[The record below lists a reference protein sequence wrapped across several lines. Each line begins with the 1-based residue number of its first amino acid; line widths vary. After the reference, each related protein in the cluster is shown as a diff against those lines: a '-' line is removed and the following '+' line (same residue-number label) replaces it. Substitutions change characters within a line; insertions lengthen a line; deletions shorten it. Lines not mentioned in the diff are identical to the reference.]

1 MESLQKKLSY
11 VGFSQTRE
19 PYDVSSLSKPEAII
33 ECETIASKGF
43 FNILYLEVKSN
54 WKSIA
59 QEVAQKN
66 ENPCLVITSYVD
78 YTILATMR
86 DHNTLHAKPRYV
98 VIDNSKP
105 QLLSDFIKSI
115 KVELNDNIAEIND
128 RVQNAF
134 DKFSEYTQAIDE
146 FAENLE
152 DIIKNTKSM
161 IEDAISGNKQYEIES
176 KKFLKI
182 CRDIINDNMEIND
195 IKEMLIQHILT
206 YQIFSLIYDENN
218 FHNINTVA
226 KSLESLK
233 SLLQIPSN
241 FVDYK
246 TMELIAESITDTNQ
260 RQEFLR
266 KIYETFYKK
275 YDPAKADKDGIVY
288 TPSEV
293 VDFMIRST
301 EQLLKKHFKK
311 SFSDDNVAIL
321 DPSVGTG
328 TFPVHILKYID
339 KDKLESKYKNE
350 IYANEISILP
360 YYIATLNIEHTY
372 QEIKGNYQEF
382 ENICWMDTLDSGTKD
397 FSKLT
402 SYFGEN
408 GNVKRIVNQQKSK
421 ISVIIGNPPYNA
433 VQTSV
438 NDANAAEKYPE
449 IDKKISDDY
458 STRGT
463 GQGKLKAHDMYKRF
477 LKWSSER
484 IDGNGMIVF
493 VSNNSFL
500 DAKADD
506 GVRRALYDEFDYIY
520 TVNLKG
526 KSRDVTGE
534 ELKKE
539 GENVFDIRVG
549 VCVSFF
555 IKTGER
561 NSDIQK
567 AEIENYL
574 NKERKLKWLTDN
586 SLLTLEL
593 EQIIPDEN
601 AVWLNQTNNDFE
613 SLLPVLSKETNEAIF
628 KISTPGVVTA
638 KDPWVYDFNKFN
650 LKKKMECYISSY
662 NDILKK
668 YKIKKPSTEN
678 LSKWVDKKIK
688 WSYTILKH
696 LERERSIEYSN
707 DHIKST
713 LYRPFVIKHQ
723 YFDKDIIDRQ
733 GKFEDLFKKSQKNRF
748 LVFSNPATNV
758 LFNIFGTDM
767 IVDFNALDSSQ
778 CIPLWKYDGGENS
791 NITQYGLELFQKHY
805 KNKKITDDDIFYYV
819 YAMFNDPKYEEKYR
833 YDLRRSLPRIPL
845 AKNFQEWTKIG
856 KSLFE
861 IHCNF
866 NDQKEYGLKRIDKNV
881 KKNKIKLSFKE
892 EIQKNEKS
900 KIRIVLD
907 DITTLEDIPTEVL
920 DYTFESKNPLWWILA
935 CYKENKNYLKKD
947 YSNDESILKKF
958 NTYKFEDHKEEVIVL
973 LNKVTT
979 VCVETVKLRNEL
991 RKMEW
996 GEQPK
1001 LKFTKITKKDE
1012 KSQKN
1017 KNIQNKKDTIKKK
1030 DKQSQKSEKLDNFA

>member
-1 MESLQKKLSY
+1 MSFSKELGSLQKQLLHSGY
-11 VGFSQTRE
+11 SEIRE
-19 PYDVSSLSKPEAII
+19 PYDISSLSKSEAVI

-54 WKSIA
+54 WKAIA
-59 QEVAQKN
+59 QEVAKNN
-66 ENPCLVITSYVD
+66 ENPCMVITSYGN
-78 YTILATMR
+78 YTILATIK

-105 QLLSDFIKSI
+105 QLLSAFIKSI
-115 KVELNDNIAEIND
+115 KVELNDNVAEIYN
-128 RVQNAF
+128 RVQQTF
-134 DKFSEYTQAIDE
+134 DKFSEYAQAIDE
-146 FAENLE
+146 FGENLE
-152 DIIKNTKSM
+152 GIIRNTKSM
-161 IEDAISGNKQYEIES
+161 VENAISGNKEYEIES
-176 KKFLKI
+176 KKLLKM
-182 CRDIINDNMEIND
+182 CKEIINDRMEIND

-206 YQIFSLIYDENN
+206 YRIFTLVYDEHD
-218 FHNINTVA
+218 FHNINAVA
-226 KSLESLK
+226 KSLELLK
-233 SLLQIPSN
+233 TALNITIDKEI
-241 FVDYK
+241 DYK

-260 RQEFLR
+260 RQEFLK

-275 YDPAKADKDGIVY
+275 YDPAKAERDGIVY

-311 SFSDDNVAIL
+311 SFSDDNVIIL
-321 DPSVGTG
+321 DPAVGTG
-328 TFPVHILKYID
+328 TFPVHLLKYID

-360 YYIATLNIEHTY
+360 YYIAALNIEHTY

-382 ENICWMDTLDSGTKD
+382 KNICWMDTLDIGTKD

-408 GNVKRIVNQQKSK
+408 DNVKRITHQQKSK
-421 ISVIIGNPPYNA
+421 ISIIIGNPPYNA

-449 IDKKISDDY
+449 IDKKISNDY
-458 STRGT
+458 SDKGT

-534 ELKKE
+534 ELEKE
-539 GENVFDIRVG
+539 GENVFNIRVG

-555 IKTGER
+555 IKTGEG
-561 NSDIQK
+561 NSNIQK
-567 AEIENYL
+567 AEIEDYL
-574 NKERKLKWLTDN
+574 NKERKLQWLTDN

-613 SLLPVLSKETNEAIF
+613 SLLPVLSKETDESIF

-638 KDPWVYDFNKFN
+638 KDPWVYDFDKFN
-650 LKKKMECYISSY
+650 LKKKMEYYISSY

-668 YKIKKPSTEN
+668 YKIEKSNIEN

-688 WSYTILKH
+688 WSYTTLKH
-696 LERERSIEYSN
+696 LEREKSIEYSN

-733 GKFEDLFKKSQKNRF
+733 GKFEDFFKNFPKNRF

-767 IVDFNALDSSQ
+767 IVDFNAFDSSQ
-778 CIPLWKYDGGENS
+778 CIPLWKYDGEKNS

-805 KNKKITDDDIFYYV
+805 KNKKITDEDIFYYV
-819 YAMFNDPKYEEKYR
+819 YAIFNDPKYEEKYR
-833 YDLRRSLPRIPL
+833 YDLRRSLPRIPFT
-845 AKNFQEWTKIG
+845 KNFQEWTNIG
-856 KSLFE
+856 KSLFDM
-861 IHCNF
+861 HCNF
-866 NDQKEYGLKRIDKNV
+866 NNQNEYGLKRIDKSV

-892 EIQKNEKS
+892 EIQKNEKP
-900 KIRIVLD
+900 KIRIILD

-920 DYTFESKNPLWWILA
+920 EYTFESKNPLWWILS

-958 NTYKFEDHKEEVIVL
+958 NTYKFEDHKEEVISL

-979 VCVETVKLRNEL
+979 VCVETVKLRTQLKE
-991 RKMEW
+991 MEW
-996 GEQPK
+996 GSQPK
-1001 LKFTKITKKDE
+1001 LKFTKIV
-1012 KSQKN
+1012 
-1017 KNIQNKKDTIKKK
+1017 KK
-1030 DKQSQKSEKLDNFA
+1030 DKKKIKKTIKTKKMKFKTKNTKLF